1 MGERRVGSPVLLD
14 SHRPDAFQMT
24 GFAPASP
31 DPAAASPAPA
41 SSLRRFRPHVVAT
54 VTAEDGRPTRVRVS
68 RSDLPGGRVET
79 AAGPWRSAGEWWAT
93 TVWDHDDW
101 DVELDDGTICR
112 LSRDRRKDCWYLDG
126 VYD

>member
-1 MGERRVGSPVLLD
+1 
-14 SHRPDAFQMT
+14 
-24 GFAPASP
+24 
-31 DPAAASPAPA
+31 
-41 SSLRRFRPHVVAT
+41 
-54 VTAEDGRPTRVRVS
+54 
-68 RSDLPGGRVET
+68 VET
-79 AAGPWRSAGEWWAT
+79 SAGPWRSAGEWWAA